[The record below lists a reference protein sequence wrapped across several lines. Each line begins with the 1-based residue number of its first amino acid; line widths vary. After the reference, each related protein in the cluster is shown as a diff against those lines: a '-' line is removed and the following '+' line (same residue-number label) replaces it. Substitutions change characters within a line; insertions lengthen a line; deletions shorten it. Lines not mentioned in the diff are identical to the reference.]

1 MKHYFSLIEYA
12 LWVSIIFFQFVACWI
27 LFRRK
32 IFFNSWKVFR
42 YYLFYMAG
50 QSVVL
55 LALSFLVGPTSM
67 YYAVGY
73 YLVDFIEAILIN
85 LVVLEILVKAWTRLN
100 RFQDAR
106 LPGSAL
112 VLCWVFPQLLLCR

>member
-85 LVVLEILVKAWTRLN
+85 LVVLEILVKVL
-100 RFQDAR
+100 
-106 LPGSAL
+106 AL
-112 VLCWVFPQLLLCR
+112 EGNKIKLSRKAVLREQRDKLVKQ